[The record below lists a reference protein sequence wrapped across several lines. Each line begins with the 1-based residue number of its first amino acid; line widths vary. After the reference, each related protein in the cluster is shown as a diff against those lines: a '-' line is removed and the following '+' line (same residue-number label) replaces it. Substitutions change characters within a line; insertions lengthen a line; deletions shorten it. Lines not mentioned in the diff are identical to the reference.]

1 VIHRAVN
8 GSFERFIAIL
18 IEHYA
23 GAFPLWLAPEQV
35 RVLPIT
41 DRVNEYGATVR
52 AACAAAG
59 LRARLDDRSEKIG
72 AKIREAQIAKI
83 PFMLVVGDR
92 EAASATVAVRSRTE
106 GDQGT
111 STLEAFLVRAGAAIA
126 SRSNDV

>member
-1 VIHRAVN
+1 ERFHLKYVGEDNAEHQPVVIHRAVS

-41 DRVNEYGATVR
+41 DRINAYAKTVQER
-52 AACAAAG
+52 CAAAG

-72 AKIREAQIAKI
+72 AKIRDAQLQQV
-83 PFMLVVGDR
+83 P
-92 EAASATVAVRSRTE
+92 
-106 GDQGT
+106 
-111 STLEAFLVRAGAAIA
+111 
-126 SRSNDV
+126 